1 MKIVDIPLDLPPQ
14 PQSRSAAETA
24 APPSRSIEDLFR
36 AVVAEHAEDIALVGG
51 GQTLSFTQLDHLSRG
66 IADFIQARRYDAPPV
81 VAVLCRR
88 SALYLAAALGIWR
101 AGGVYLPIE
110 RDMPTARQE
119 IMLRP
124 ATLIVTDSADL
135 NAAEY
140 LLYRNATTR
149 HLLCLDAARCDDVI
163 QHDNNLS
170 SIAYWERLAETGS
183 DRGWRN
189 DVDGSPL
196 PAATLDAMARAVA
209 ETLGLEPGDGKTVL
223 DIGSGSGAV
232 ARTLAGAA
240 GVYTAF
246 ELARNEMNRLADLS
260 TDAEV
265 RVLPLEAIDLEFLE
279 DDGFDAIVLNG
290 VVENFPGYAYLRRVL
305 DAAVARLAEGGT
317 LYLGAVR
324 DLDARDRLRQ
334 QVQDHARRSGEQSV
348 LLDLDA
354 TAEMFVP
361 RRVFTDWAAHG
372 TVALELS
379 FRPTLAGNPAF
390 ADGRFDVTIRKGG
403 RAADAADPCRFG
415 TDAIDQAHAQAPAS
429 LPPLAPEQLAYI
441 VYTSGSTG
449 QPKGVMEEH
458 RHLLHILAALKDL
471 GDGCARVALVAPLS
485 FDASIQ
491 QIAVSLF
498 RGKALHILSDEQR
511 KRPEA
516 FQDYVARERID
527 LADMTPAFFNLLVDH
542 LHETRGQLPIKRIL
556 LAGEVLRPD
565 IVRKFYAI
573 PGHEQV
579 VLFNV
584 YGPTECTVDS
594 SAFRIDHANHQA
606 FAAYPIGAPLDGVTI
621 TVHDRN
627 GQRLPDSVTGELWI
641 SGAGVS
647 RGYLNGENPESFV
660 QMNGVRAYRSGDQG
674 FTQNGLVYYRGRDDQ
689 QVKIR
694 GNRVEIAEVE
704 KAVAAFPGVR
714 QVTVVAGQFR
724 TGEDKSLAAY
734 VVGDVGVDALATYLA
749 QQLPSYCV
757 PDYFVPMV
765 ELPLSANR
773 KVDKKALP
781 SPLGGRAAAASG
793 GRPPESTLEQALAAL
808 WNRLLG
814 VAVTD
819 ATASFFTLGG
829 HSILA
834 IRLVALIEKELGVHL
849 SLPDLFQNPS
859 IADQAQLLQGKAVK
873 QDGPVIP
880 LCHHEGGKSI
890 FLFHPV
896 GGSVFCY
903 SDLARPLGEHCSVYA
918 VESAGFST
926 ERNAVSTEHHRVE
939 ALADYYLEEILK
951 VASGDVIFAGWS
963 FGGLLAYETALRYQ
977 ALGHPPTPVLI
988 LDTVA
993 DNSHSRQIAA
1003 KDDAD
1008 LLKTLLKDSIP
1019 FDENV
1024 LRALPRE
1031 ERLDYLVRCGT
1042 AAGVL
1047 PPGFNAVQMDNLVQ
1061 TYRRNIVAA
1070 ARYDKR
1076 TRTPNK
1082 ILFVRAADFANNP
1095 TIVVDDLWQGWD
1107 RIVDPDGICLKWTE
1121 GTHETMLSPGLV
1133 GQVADHIL
1141 DYLRQEGLL

>member
-1 MKIVDIPLDLPPQ
+1 MKIADIPLALPPR
-14 PQSRSAAETA
+14 PPLRPAAETSA
-24 APPSRSIEDLFR
+24 APSRSIEDLFR
-36 AVVAEHAEDIALVGG
+36 EIVADHAETIALVGG
-51 GQTLSFTQLDHLSRG
+51 GQTLSFAQLEHLSRG
-66 IADFIQARRYDAPPV
+66 IADFIQARRYDSPPV
-81 VAVLCRR
+81 VGVLCRR

-101 AGGVYLPIE
+101 AGGVYLPVE
-110 RDMPTARQE
+110 CDMPTARQE

-124 ATLIVTDSADL
+124 AVLIVTDSENS

-140 LLYRNATTR
+140 LLYRNPAAR
-149 HLLCLDAARCDDVI
+149 HVLCLDAARCDDAI
-163 QHDNNLS
+163 KLDGALS
-170 SIAYWERLAETGS
+170 SIAHWEQIAETGS

-196 PAATLDAMARAVA
+196 AADTLEAMAQAVVEA
-209 ETLGLEPGDGKTVL
+209 LGLGADSGKTIL
-223 DIGSGSGAV
+223 DIGSGSGTL
-232 ARTLAGAA
+232 ARTLSRTA

-246 ELARNEMNRLADLS
+246 ELARNEIDRLADFS
-260 TDAEV
+260 ADAPV
-265 RVLPLEAIDLEFLE
+265 RALPLEAIDLEFLE
-279 DDGFDAIVLNG
+279 QGEFDAIVLNG
-290 VVENFPGYAYLRRVL
+290 VVENFPGYTYLRRVL

-317 LYLGAVR
+317 VYLGAVR
-324 DLDARDRLRQ
+324 DLDARDRLRER
-334 QVQDHARRSGEQSV
+334 VVEHACRSGDQSA
-348 LLDLDA
+348 LLHLDA
-354 TAEMFVP
+354 TTEMFVP
-361 RRVFTDWAAHG
+361 RRVFTDWAAHSP
-372 TVALELS
+372 VAVELS
-379 FRPTLAGNPAF
+379 FRPTLPGNPAF
-390 ADGRFDVTIRKGG
+390 ADSRFDVIIRKGG
-403 RAADAADPCRFG
+403 RTAIAADPCRFG
-415 TDAIDQAHAQAPAS
+415 TDAIARARARAPAS
-429 LPPLAPEQLAYI
+429 LPPIAPEQLAYI

-458 RHLLHILAALKDL
+458 RHLLHILAALKDFS
-471 GDGCARVALVAPLS
+471 DGCARVALVAPLS

-498 RGKALHILSDEQR
+498 RGKTLHILSDEQR

-516 FQDYVARERID
+516 FRDYVTRERID

-542 LHETRGQLPIKRIL
+542 LHETRSPLPIKRIL

-565 IVRKFYAI
+565 MVRKFYAV

-594 SAFRIDHANHQA
+594 SAFRIDYANHQA
-606 FAAYPIGAPLDGVTI
+606 FSAYPIGAPLNGVTI
-621 TVHDRN
+621 TMHDRN
-627 GQRLPDSVTGELWI
+627 GQQLPDSVTGELWI

-660 QMNGVRAYRSGDQG
+660 RINGVRAYRSGDQG
-674 FTQNGLVYYRGRDDQ
+674 FAQNGLIHYRGRTDQ

-714 QVTVVAGQFR
+714 QVAVVAGQFR

-734 VVGDVGVDALATYLA
+734 VVGDIGIDALAAHLA
-749 QQLPSYCV
+749 RQLPSYCV

-793 GRPPESTLEQALAAL
+793 GRPPESALEQALAAL
-808 WNRLLG
+808 WTRLLG

-834 IRLVALIEKELGVHL
+834 IRLAALIEKEIGVHL

-859 IADQAQLLQGKAVK
+859 IADLAEILEGKTVK
-873 QDGPVIP
+873 RDGPVIK
-880 LCHHEGGKSI
+880 LSHHEGGRSI

-903 SDLARPLGEHCSVYA
+903 SDLARLLGEHCTVYA

-926 ERNAVSTEHHRVE
+926 ERNAVSSEHQRVE
-939 ALADYYLEEILK
+939 TLADDYLAEIVK
-951 VASGDVIFAGWS
+951 VARGDVIFAGWS
-963 FGGLLAYETALRYQ
+963 FGGLLAYEAALRYQ
-977 ALGHPPTPVLI
+977 ALGHAPTPVLI

-993 DNSHSRQIAA
+993 DNRTARQMAA

-1008 LLKTLLKDSIP
+1008 LLKTLLKAT
-1019 FDENV
+1019 FALDEDV

-1031 ERLDYLVRCGT
+1031 KRMDYLVRCGEAT
-1042 AAGVL
+1042 GVL
-1047 PPGFNAVQMDNLVQ
+1047 PTGFNAVQMGNLVQ
-1061 TYRRNIVAA
+1061 TYRRNTVAA
-1070 ARYDKR
+1070 ARYEKR
-1076 TRTPNK
+1076 ERSSNK
-1082 ILFVRAADFANNP
+1082 ILFVRATDFTNNP
-1095 TIVVDDLWQGWD
+1095 SIVADDLWQGWG
-1107 RIVDPDGICLKWTE
+1107 RFVDPANICLKWTE
-1121 GTHETMLSPGLV
+1121 GTHETILSPGLV
-1133 GQVADHIL
+1133 GQVANHIL

>member
-1 MKIVDIPLDLPPQ
+1 MKIADIPLDLPSQ
-14 PQSRSAAETA
+14 PKRRAAAEANA
-24 APPSRSIEDLFR
+24 ASSRSIEDQFQ
-36 AVVAEHAEDIALVGG
+36 AIVADHADTVALVGG
-51 GQTLSFTQLDHLSRG
+51 GQTLSFSQLEQLSRG
-66 IADFIQARRYDAPPV
+66 IADFIRARRYDAPPV
-81 VAVLCRR
+81 VGVLCRR

-101 AGGVYLPIE
+101 GGGVYLPVE

-119 IMLRP
+119 AMLKP
-124 ATLIVTDSADL
+124 AVLIVTDSADL
-135 NAAEY
+135 DAAEY

-149 HLLCLDAARCDDVI
+149 HILCLDSDGCDDAF
-163 QHDNNLS
+163 QRDKGRS
-170 SIAYWERLAETGS
+170 SIAYWEQLAEPGS

-189 DVDGSPL
+189 DIDGSPL
-196 PAATLDAMARAVA
+196 PVATLEAMAKAVV
-209 ETLGLEPGDGKTVL
+209 ETLGLGSGHGKSIL
-223 DIGSGSGAV
+223 DIGSGSGTL
-232 ARTLAGAA
+232 ARTLSQAA
-240 GVYTAF
+240 GSYTAF
-246 ELARNEMNRLADLS
+246 ELARNEIDRLADLS
-260 TDAEV
+260 TSAKIK
-265 RVLPLEAIDLEFLE
+265 VLPLEATDLEFLE
-279 DDGFDAIVLNG
+279 HDDFDAIVMNG
-290 VVENFPGYAYLRRVL
+290 VVENFPGYTYLRRAL
-305 DAAVARLAEGGT
+305 DAAVARLAECGT

-324 DLDARDRLRQ
+324 DLDARDRLRE
-334 QVQDHARRSGEQSV
+334 QVEEHARRSGDRSA

-354 TAEMFVP
+354 AAEMFVP
-361 RRVFTDWAAHG
+361 RRLFTDWAAQSA
-372 TVALELS
+372 VAVELS

-390 ADGRFDVTIRKGG
+390 ADSRFDVTIRKGG
-403 RAADAADPCRFG
+403 RGATAAEPWRFGADAIP
-415 TDAIDQAHAQAPAS
+415 QARSQASAC

-449 QPKGVMEEH
+449 RPKGVMEEH
-458 RHLLHILAALKDL
+458 RHLLHILAALKGFSD
-471 GDGCARVALVAPLS
+471 DCAQVALVAPLS

-498 RGKALHILSDEQR
+498 CGKTLHILSDEQR

-516 FQDYVARERID
+516 FQDYVTRERID

-542 LHETRGQLPIKRIL
+542 LHETHGRLPIKRIL

-565 IVRKFYAI
+565 MVRKFYAT
-573 PGHEQV
+573 PGHEHV

-621 TVHDRN
+621 SVHDRN
-627 GQRLPDSVTGELWI
+627 GQPLPDSVTGELWI

-660 QMNGVRAYRSGDQG
+660 RINGVPAYRSGDQG

-704 KAVAAFPGVR
+704 KAIAAFPGVR

-734 VVGDVGVDALATYLA
+734 VVGDVGIDTLATHLA
-749 QQLPSYCV
+749 QRLPSYCV

-781 SPLGGRAAAASG
+781 SPLGGRAAAAAG
-793 GRPPESTLEQALAAL
+793 GRPPESALEQALAAL
-808 WNRLLG
+808 WTRLLG
-814 VAVTD
+814 VAVND

-834 IRLVALIEKELGVHL
+834 IRLVALIEKEIGVHL

-859 IADQAQLLQGKAVK
+859 IADLAEVLQGKTVK
-873 QDGPVIP
+873 QDGPVIE
-880 LCHHEGGKSI
+880 LCRHEGGRSI

-903 SDLARPLGEHCSVYA
+903 SDLARLLGQHCSVYA
-918 VESAGFST
+918 VESPGFST
-926 ERNAVSTEHHRVE
+926 ERNAVSSEHYRVE
-939 ALADYYLEEILK
+939 TLADDYLEEIVK
-951 VASGDVIFAGWS
+951 VARGDVIFAGWS
-963 FGGLLAYETALRYQ
+963 FGGLLAYEAALRYQ
-977 ALGHPPTPVLI
+977 ALGHAPNPVLI

-993 DNSHSRQIAA
+993 DNRNARQLAA
-1003 KDDAD
+1003 KDDAE
-1008 LLKTLLKDSIP
+1008 LLKTLLKAT
-1019 FDENV
+1019 FALDEDV
-1024 LRALPRE
+1024 LRALSRE
-1031 ERLDYLVRCGT
+1031 ERMDYLLRCGEAT
-1042 AAGVL
+1042 GVL
-1047 PPGFNAVQMDNLVQ
+1047 PTGFNAVQMGNLVQ
-1061 TYRRNIVAA
+1061 IYRRNTVAA
-1070 ARYDKR
+1070 ARYEKR
-1076 TRTPNK
+1076 ERSSNK
-1082 ILFVRAADFANNP
+1082 ILFVRATDFTNNP
-1095 TIVVDDLWQGWD
+1095 SIVPDDLWQGWA
-1107 RIVDPDGICLKWTE
+1107 RFVDPANICLKWTE
-1121 GTHETMLSPGLV
+1121 GTHETILSPGLV

-1141 DYLRQEGLL
+1141 NYLRQEGLL